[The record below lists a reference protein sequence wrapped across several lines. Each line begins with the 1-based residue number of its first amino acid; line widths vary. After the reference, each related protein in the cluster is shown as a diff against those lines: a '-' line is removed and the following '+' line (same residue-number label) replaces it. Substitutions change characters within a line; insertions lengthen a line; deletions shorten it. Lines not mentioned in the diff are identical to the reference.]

1 MKAWLVCILLAGP
14 VGASTVATWEM
25 ASYQDFLRGHF
36 ENVSLGRDGTLTLA
50 PRLDAVFASGQAVI
64 WSVAE
69 APDGSIYAATGNR
82 GRLYRID
89 RSRKSTLVWTADQP
103 EIFAV
108 TVGADGSVYAGT
120 SPDGKI
126 YRIRSGK
133 AEVYF
138 DPHQKYIWALAVAKD
153 GALYAGTGEQ
163 GKVFRITAANT
174 GEQYY
179 DTGQTHV
186 TGLTLDSGGRLLAGT
201 EPNGI
206 LYRISA
212 KDQAF
217 VLYDANLPEIRAIAN
232 GPDGSIYAVG
242 LGGSVNHKTQTAAQA
257 AQSLLQSG
265 STPVVTTSIT
275 VTADAA
281 TRPSLTAQPGTEV
294 KPPQTADATRAAQ
307 AAVAA
312 ATTALSAS
320 TAQPLEVSGVE
331 KSAIYKIAPDNTVET
346 LWSSKEENIFDLLSR
361 NGDLLFSTDDGG
373 RIYRL
378 TGDRKLT
385 LVAQTNETEATRLI
399 ASGDGVF
406 AATGNTGK
414 LFELQSGKAAKGSY
428 ESPIFDAQ
436 SVARWGRVR
445 WLSQGGV
452 TLKTRTGNSLRPD
465 RTWSNW
471 SEALTEESGS
481 AIQSPNARYIQWKAD
496 LTARGDRQP
505 TLENF
510 SLAYLPQNSAP
521 VVRSIIV
528 TTGATSAASSAR
540 SSSSTGGPATSAYS
554 ITVTDT
560 GDAGPATSTGTP
572 TQTISRATS
581 QQLVVSWQADDADG
595 DRLVYSVWFRGD
607 GEHDWKLYRTALHE
621 NAVNLDGDALADG
634 RYFFKVI
641 ASDREANP
649 VDQARDTE
657 LVSAPV
663 LIDNTPPLVKVTG
676 SRREGKT
683 AVIDFEA
690 ADATSALRRCEYS
703 VDAGPWMAL
712 NSIDGVI
719 DSPRERFHLV
729 APIPAGER
737 VVVVRAV
744 DSGGNA
750 GLAKVVI
757 E

>member
-1 MKAWLVCILLAGP
+1 
-14 VGASTVATWEM
+14 M

-36 ENVSLGRDGTLTLA
+36 ENVSLSRDGAMTLA
-50 PRLDAVFASGQAVI
+50 PRLDSVFTSGQAVI
-64 WSVAE
+64 WSLAE

-89 RSRKSTLVWTADQP
+89 KAHHSTLVWTADQP

-108 TVGADGSVYAGT
+108 TVDAAGVVYAGT

-126 YRIRSGK
+126 YRLRDGK

-138 DPHQKYIWALAVAKD
+138 EPHEKYIWALACGKD
-153 GALYAGTGEQ
+153 GALYAGTGDQ
-163 GKVFRITAANT
+163 GKVFRITAAKT
-174 GEQYY
+174 GQEYY
-179 DTGQTHV
+179 DTGQSHV
-186 TGLTLDSGGRLLAGT
+186 TGLSFDAAGSLLAGT

-212 KDQAF
+212 KDKAF
-217 VLYDANLPEIRAIAN
+217 VLYDANLPEIRAIAG

-242 LGGSVNHKTQTAAQA
+242 LGGSVSHKTQTASQA
-257 AQSLLQSG
+257 AQSMLQSG

-281 TRPSLTAQPGTEV
+281 AQAGSEI
-294 KPPQTADATRAAQ
+294 KPPPATDANKAAQ

-312 ATTALSAS
+312 ASTALAAS
-320 TAQPLEVSGVE
+320 TAQPIEVSGVE
-331 KSAIYKIAPDNTVET
+331 KSAIYRIAPDNTVET

-361 NGDLLFSTDDGG
+361 NGEVLFSTDDGG
-373 RIYRL
+373 RIYSL
-378 TGDRKLT
+378 TADRKLT
-385 LVAQTNETEATRLI
+385 LLAQTNEVEATRLI
-399 ASGDGVF
+399 ASNGSVF
-406 AATGNTGK
+406 AATGNAGK
-414 LFELQSGKAAKGSY
+414 LFELEAAKAASGSY

-445 WLSQGGV
+445 WSSRGNV
-452 TLKTRTGNSLRPD
+452 TLTTRTGNSLRPD
-465 RTWSNW
+465 RTWSDW
-471 SEALTEESGS
+471 SKPLTQADGS
-481 AIQSPNARYIQWKAD
+481 AIQSPNARYIQWRAELKESG
-496 LTARGDRQP
+496 TSQP
-505 TLENF
+505 RLENF

-521 VVRSIIV
+521 VVHSIIV
-528 TTGATSAASSAR
+528 TTGATSAATTAR
-540 SSSSTGGPATSAYS
+540 SSSSTGAAANSAYS

-572 TQTISRATS
+572 TQTISRAVS

-607 GEHDWKLYRTALHE
+607 GENDWKLYRTALHE
-621 NAVNLDGDALADG
+621 NAINLDGDALADG

-641 ASDREANP
+641 ASDREASP
-649 VDQARDTE
+649 PDQARDAE
-657 LVSAPV
+657 LVSGPV
-663 LIDNTPPLVKVTG
+663 LIDNTPPLVHVTA
-676 SRREGKT
+676 SRRDGKN

-690 ADATSALRRCEYS
+690 ADAVSALRRCEYS

-712 NSIDGVI
+712 NSVDGVI
-719 DSPRERFHLV
+719 DSPSEQFHLV
-729 APIPAGER
+729 APIAPGER

-750 GLAKVVI
+750 GLAKIVI
-757 E
+757 R